1 MIKYYSMFFFATA
14 VSEFAACAQLQC
26 GAVGHDVQASQS
38 MLTNLRF
45 YLNTQNPAPCSGNVT
60 TWEYCYY
67 QPDVTAR
74 EYWASFGIYKLVES
88 NYQLASDK
96 FRIIIPN
103 NEIGS
108 SSFTCRTFTTPS
120 VTTIQQGDVVG
131 ACVHDV
137 SRSNDARAP
146 INLAG
151 RSTADYSLLEVPVNG
166 MDGTC
171 NDGFDVAVP
180 GSVSTDDLRDSPST
194 ILHLYAL
201 IGECVHA
208 CVT

>member
-1 MIKYYSMFFFATA
+1 
-14 VSEFAACAQLQC
+14 
-26 GAVGHDVQASQS
+26 

-45 YLNTQNPAPCSGNVT
+45 YLNTLNPAPCSGNVT

-67 QPDVTAR
+67 SPSTEGD

-88 NYQLASDK
+88 NYQLVSDK

-103 NEIGS
+103 DEIGS
-108 SSFTCRTFTTPS
+108 SSFTCRTFTTPP
-120 VTTIQQGDVVG
+120 VITIQQGDVVG

-137 SRSNDARAP
+137 IRGSFGGTRAQ

-151 RSTADYSLLEVPVNG
+151 RSTADYSLLEVPVDG

-171 NDGFDVAVP
+171 NDGNNVAVP
-180 GSVSTDDLRDSPST
+180 DMVSTDDLSDSLST
-194 ILHLYAL
+194 ILHLYAQ
-201 IGECVHA
+201 IGECA
-208 CVT
+208 CVYMHV

>member
-1 MIKYYSMFFFATA
+1 
-14 VSEFAACAQLQC
+14 
-26 GAVGHDVQASQS
+26 

-45 YLNTQNPAPCSGNVT
+45 YLNTLNPAPCSGNVT

-67 QPDVTAR
+67 SPDVIAR

-88 NYQLASDK
+88 NYQLASAK

-137 SRSNDARAP
+137 IRSIDARAA
-146 INLAG
+146 IHLAG
-151 RSTADYSLLEVPVNG
+151 RSTADYSLLEVQVNER
-166 MDGTC
+166 DGTC

-180 GSVSTDDLRDSPST
+180 GSVSTDDLSDSLST
-194 ILHLYAL
+194 ILHLYAQ

>member
-1 MIKYYSMFFFATA
+1 
-14 VSEFAACAQLQC
+14 
-26 GAVGHDVQASQS
+26 

-67 QPDVTAR
+67 SPSTEGD

-88 NYQLASDK
+88 NYQLVSDK

-131 ACVHDV
+131 ACIHDV
-137 SRSNDARAP
+137 IRSSDARAA

-166 MDGTC
+166 RDGTC
-171 NDGFDVAVP
+171 NDDFDVAVP

-201 IGECVHA
+201 IGECA
-208 CVT
+208 CVCMCDIILMFVLQPYILR

>member
-1 MIKYYSMFFFATA
+1 
-14 VSEFAACAQLQC
+14 
-26 GAVGHDVQASQS
+26 

-67 QPDVTAR
+67 SPDVTAR

-88 NYQLASDK
+88 NYQLVSDK

-103 NEIGS
+103 NDSEIGS

-137 SRSNDARAP
+137 VRGSFGGTRAQ

-151 RSTADYSLLEVPVNG
+151 RSTADYSLLEIPVNER
-166 MDGTC
+166 DGTC

-180 GSVSTDDLRDSPST
+180 GSVSTDDLSDSPST

-201 IGECVHA
+201 IGECA
-208 CVT
+208 CVCMCDIILMFVLQPYILRKTMLLISLLVRSTRKL

>member
-1 MIKYYSMFFFATA
+1 
-14 VSEFAACAQLQC
+14 
-26 GAVGHDVQASQS
+26 

-67 QPDVTAR
+67 SPSTEGD

-88 NYQLASDK
+88 NYQLVSDK
-96 FRIIIPN
+96 FLIIIRN
-103 NEIGS
+103 DEIGS

-120 VTTIQQGDVVG
+120 VTTIQQGEVVG

-137 SRSNDARAP
+137 IRSSDARAA

-151 RSTADYSLLEVPVNG
+151 RNTADYSLLEVQVNER
-166 MDGTC
+166 DGTC
-171 NDGFDVAVP
+171 NDGNNVAVP
-180 GSVSTDDLRDSPST
+180 GSVSTDDLSDSLST
-194 ILHLYAL
+194 ILHLYAQ